1 MHGLVVDVLEGAT
14 CALANLT
21 CFCDANCNKVMEAGG
36 VEKMVKLV
44 SHAYS
49 ENLLDLDQ
57 NDEVQANAMEMLAN
71 VSRVNGEFTVKF
83 FNPEVINAIVLMCAA
98 VNIQVKRH
106 APLVMGNIG
115 QSQVC
120 RELIGDLG
128 GVEALFLVLEE
139 DDDTIKANTLWA
151 LCNLMWHPG
160 NQERAGRF
168 MSEIFNCM
176 QSTYMPIKINAA
188 ILMANALYYSN
199 SNRVRFLETEDSM
212 ES

>member
-1 MHGLVVDVLEGAT
+1 MHT
-14 CALANLT
+14 
-21 CFCDANCNKVMEAGG
+21 
-36 VEKMVKLV
+36 VK
-44 SHAYS
+44 
-49 ENLLDLDQ
+49 NLLDLDQ

-71 VSRVNGEFTVKF
+71 VSRVNGEFTAKF

-120 RELIGDLG
+120 RELIGDLPG
-128 GVEALFLVLEE
+128 GVEALCLVLEE

-188 ILMANALYYSN
+188 ILIANALYYSN

-212 ES
+212 DIIMNMIVDREDTSFVGIGHYVPCCRCPISTM

>member
-1 MHGLVVDVLEGAT
+1 
-14 CALANLT
+14 
-21 CFCDANCNKVMEAGG
+21 MEAGG
-36 VEKMVKLV
+36 IERMVKLV

-71 VSRVNGEFTVKF
+71 VSRVNGEFTAKF
-83 FNPEVINAIVLMCAA
+83 FNAEVINAIVLMCAA

-168 MSEIFNCM
+168 MSEIFVSM
-176 QSTYMPIKINAA
+176 QSTFMPIKINAA

-199 SNRVRFLETEDSM
+199 ANRVRF
-212 ES
+212 